1 MRVVNIAEP
10 VDLYEVEPAGLG
22 MRRQFF
28 AESEAALEELESA
41 DFALAASRAGKL
53 LLENPYD
60 GPLLLLLSRT
70 ARPSCRAT
78 ASSTRSGSRRGSER
92 AKNKSPV

>member
-1 MRVVNIAEP
+1 MRVRVVNIAEP

-41 DFALAASRAGKL
+41 HFALAASRAGKL

-60 GPLLLLLSRT
+60 GPLLLLLSRAST
-70 ARPSCRAT
+70 ALVQSDRVFD
-78 ASSTRSGSRRGSER
+78 
-92 AKNKSPV
+92 PVWEPPGK